1 MKKALF
7 TATGPLLLA
16 CYLGGVSIAPK
27 PRVYTFQH
35 ENVLGTS
42 LELKIAAPSPKGAET
57 AEAAALAEIAR
68 HARIL
73 SSYDPDSEFSR
84 WFRTSGRPV
93 RVSAEL
99 FETLSRFDQ
108 WRARTGGALD
118 PAAEAICRV
127 WKSAA
132 AAKRMPSKQEL
143 AGAVAEVRRQHWKL
157 DTANRTATHLSAV
170 PLVLNSFAKSY
181 IVNRAAEAA
190 LAAGNATAV
199 VVNIGGDLVVR
210 GAWTEPVD
218 VADPLNDAE
227 NAAPIAR
234 LAIHD
239 RAVATSGNYRR
250 GVEIA
255 GRHYSH
261 IVDPRTGEPA
271 DSILSAT
278 VIAPSP
284 ADAGALA
291 TAFSVITPAE
301 SRRLAATM
309 PGVEYLL
316 IQKDGARVQSPGWRT
331 LEAAPAQRA
340 FAAPPP
346 KPSAMEQEPAEA
358 AWELAIDLELAQ
370 IQGRRP
376 YVAVWIEDKDKFPVR
391 TVALWFRKPR
401 YLPEMRA
408 WYRDDRTRA
417 RAEGTEIAA
426 SVSSATR
433 PPGKYTL
440 KWDGKDNQG
449 KLVKPG
455 KYTVFIEAAREHGT
469 YQLIRQEMDFA
480 GAPRQVQL
488 PGNVEIA
495 SASLDYHKLSR

>member
-1 MKKALF
+1 MIKALF

-68 HARIL
+68 QAGIL

-84 WFRTSGRPV
+84 WFRTSVRPV

-99 FETLSRFDQ
+99 FETLSLFDQ
-108 WRARTGGALD
+108 WRARTDGALD

-132 AAKRMPSKQEL
+132 AAKRVPSKEEL

-157 DTANRTATHLSAV
+157 DAANRTATHLSGV

-181 IVNRAAEAA
+181 IVNRSAEAA

-210 GAWTEPVD
+210 GAWTETVD
-218 VADPLNDAE
+218 VADPLNAAE
-227 NAAPIAR
+227 NAAPIAH

-239 RAVATSGNYRR
+239 RAVATSGSYRR

-291 TAFSVITPAE
+291 TAFSVMTPDE

-316 IQKDGARVQSPGWRT
+316 IQKDGARVQSPGWR
-331 LEAAPAQRA
+331 A
-340 FAAPPP
+340 FAAPPQ
-346 KPSAMEQEPAEA
+346 KPRAIEQEPAGA
-358 AWELAIDLELAQ
+358 GWELAIDLELARTE
-370 IQGRRP
+370 GRRP
-376 YVAVWIEDKDKFPVR
+376 YVAVWIEDKDRFPVR

-401 YLPEMRA
+401 WLPEMRA

-417 RAEGTEIAA
+417 RVEGTEIAA

-433 PPGKYTL
+433 PPGRYTL
-440 KWDGKDNQG
+440 KWDGKDNRG
-449 KLVKPG
+449 RLVTPG
-455 KYTVFIEAAREHGT
+455 RYTVCIEAAREHGT
-469 YQLIRQEMDFA
+469 YQIIRQEMDFA